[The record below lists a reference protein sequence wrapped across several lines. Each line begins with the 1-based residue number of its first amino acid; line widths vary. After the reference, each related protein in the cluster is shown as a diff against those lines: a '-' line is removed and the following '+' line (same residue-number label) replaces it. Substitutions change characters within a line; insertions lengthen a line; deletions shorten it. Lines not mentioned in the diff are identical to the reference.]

1 MGSTKHIRNNG
12 EHLNIHGHDNYQM
25 PGAYKQMG
33 DKNQNQSLGAYKL
46 VGDQAELDKNG
57 NKEIDGGD
65 FKMMQPGKIS
75 GGAAKYIRE
84 SYGAGKIG
92 DPPVKDPSKQKLDE
106 VTLVADDKRDP
117 KSRKNIIA
125 DGLKMKEERLAN
137 QKRGVME
144 LRKQKTRDSLSMDMD
159 NPSKAKNAFDFSIYG
174 NKNRPNS
181 GGIIE
186 YKSSSRRGNSNEF
199 ANSNTSDS
207 RIESNVGEDTN
218 YKGEYYNSEK
228 TAQIKKYKNLLGK
241 NANTGANKKYKH

>member
-33 DKNQNQSLGAYKL
+33 DMNQNQPAKYDDGPMKELK
-46 VGDQAELDKNG
+46 GDQNQLPMELQEAIKKSD
-57 NKEIDGGD
+57 
-65 FKMMQPGKIS
+65 QPGKIS

-84 SYGAGKIG
+84 SYGVGKIG

-106 VTLVADDKRDP
+106 VTLVGKDKRDP

-159 NPSKAKNAFDFSIYG
+159 SPDRAARAFDFSIYG
-174 NKNRPNS
+174 NKNSPNS
-181 GGIIE
+181 GGQIE
-186 YKSSSRRGNSNEF
+186 YEGKGKSIIAS
-199 ANSNTSDS
+199 SNTPDS
-207 RIESNVGEDTN
+207 SI
-218 YKGEYYNSEK
+218 EK
-228 TAQIKKYKNLLGK
+228 TLGKTRKANQIKKFKNLLGK